1 MLLKYCFGVG
11 TFCGCF
17 QGFFLWYHGTKAGN
31 RYYSIRISAYPDTGR
46 HISLILLILM
56 LASLSIS
63 RIVAL
68 IPWLS
73 ASMPL
78 GSMPGQ
84 LRKTSGIH
92 IPPVPHVWPLAGCT
106 NQTTG
111 TYIFHTIVIG
121 SSMKII
127 LSTHYRLSFVLAHC
141 KLIALNKAAHIRL
154 LHSIM
159 WRIFYTFS
167 GLFLTCLPH
176 YKLTDAGFT
185 VFCLWC
191 MFLP

>member
-1 MLLKYCFGVG
+1 MTGRARPCRHVFIAIYYTPSAVIANYPVFGRDGKNTAKPSCFYRSILYALCNMLLKYCFVIGS
-11 TFCGCF
+11 FCGCF

-46 HISLILLILM
+46 HISLILLMLM

-111 TYIFHTIVIG
+111 T
-121 SSMKII
+121 
-127 LSTHYRLSFVLAHC
+127 
-141 KLIALNKAAHIRL
+141 
-154 LHSIM
+154 
-159 WRIFYTFS
+159 
-167 GLFLTCLPH
+167 
-176 YKLTDAGFT
+176 
-185 VFCLWC
+185 
-191 MFLP
+191 